1 MKRSYLMVACLTLAC
16 SSNAVDRADGS
27 GMGPDVAPSPAD
39 GGASSDVVMD
49 VASEADALDAGA
61 TLDSAAAGYDG
72 GGVLDGGAG
81 AVDAQVRD
89 FGQVQSVLVQRAAA
103 AGVTS
108 MGLAIWDAKDRKV
121 YEHMLGDFTGD
132 TRVAVASASKL
143 VAGLVLFDVI
153 RRGQLGLDTTTG
165 EVLGWTGA
173 NAAITLRQLMSFTS
187 GLPKEAACTLNPL
200 TTLANCAETL
210 ANATLVAP
218 PGTEFD
224 YGSTHLLVAGAMA
237 EQVTGQRWDDLF
249 AQTLQTPLGLPSD
262 VTYFTAPRQALG
274 KINPL
279 IAGGLRA
286 SMNEYRHFLAVAFHK
301 GSYGGLAI
309 GTPALFDTQSR
320 TPYPD
325 AAIGSSPMPN
335 ARYGLTCWLECATP
349 ATGCQRVSS
358 PGAFGFTPWLDRD
371 AGYYAILGMELAS
384 TGNDEGNDEGVVA
397 FAVTLEQEIA
407 PLIAAVMQP

>member
-1 MKRSYLMVACLTLAC
+1 MFSMKRSYLMLACLAAAC
-16 SSNAVDRADGS
+16 SSRAVDRTDGS
-27 GMGPDVAPSPAD
+27 DTEPDLAPGLPD
-39 GGASSDVVMD
+39 GGAPGGAAMD
-49 VASEADALDAGA
+49 GASEAIALDAVT
-61 TLDSAAAGYDG
+61 TLDSAPAGYDG
-72 GGVLDGGAG
+72 AGTLDLG
-81 AVDAQVRD
+81 AVDAQARD

-108 MGLAIWDAKDRKV
+108 MGLAIWDAQDRKV

-143 VAGLVLFDVI
+143 VAGLVLFDVMG
-153 RRGQLGLDTTTG
+153 RGLLGLDSTTG
-165 EVLGWTGA
+165 DILDWTGP
-173 NAAITLRQLMSFTS
+173 NAALTVRQLLSFTS

-200 TTLANCAETL
+200 TTLANCADTL
-210 ANATLVAP
+210 ADATVVAP

-237 EQVTGQRWDDLF
+237 EAVTGQRWNDLF
-249 AQTLQTPLGLPSD
+249 AETLQTPLGLPSD
-262 VTYFTAPRQALG
+262 VTYFTAPRQSLG

-286 SMNEYRHFLAVAFHK
+286 SMNEYRHFLALAFHK
-301 GSYGGLAI
+301 GRYGGLAI
-309 GTPALFDTQSR
+309 GTEALFDAQAK

-325 AAIGSSPMPN
+325 AAIGNSPMPS
-335 ARYGLTCWLECATP
+335 ARYGLACWLECATP
-349 ATGCQRVSS
+349 TAGCQRLSS
-358 PGAFGFTPWLDRD
+358 PGAFGFTPWLDRE

-384 TGNDEGNDEGVVA
+384 TGNDEGVVA

-407 PLIAAVMQP
+407 PLIATVMQP